1 MKMEQ
6 RSIEFI
12 PESERHGN
20 VRNLFPLWFS
30 ANSHMTTVVTGALA
44 IKLGLS
50 LWEAVITII
59 LGNAIGGII
68 MALQS
73 AQGPKLG
80 IPQMIQSRAQFGII
94 GAIFPLILVIMIY
107 VGFFSVGTVF
117 GAEALSGVFHLSYPV
132 SVVIVNV
139 LAVILVIYGYDFI
152 HRFERYISIL
162 FFLLFIYLTF
172 RLLQHPIPVH
182 IQDHTFSW
190 GSFLLVLSIMASW
203 QLTYGPYAA
212 DYSRYLPT
220 NTPKRSTF
228 LYTYLGSVF
237 GASWLMIIGALA
249 TIIAPKQSAEMVSY
263 LAGVSGP
270 GLTTITYVITVLGVL
285 AINTLS
291 LYGGFMSVVTTVSA
305 FSKWNFN
312 SKSRILFILI
322 LPIIGTF
329 LSIWGQG
336 NFLNNFFNFLLLL
349 LYFMIPWSA
358 INIVDFY
365 LVRKGKYNVHAVFNP
380 NGEYGRVNWISIT
393 VYFFA
398 VLVQFPFMNTGLYVG
413 VIAKYLNGAD
423 IAWIVGLIAASVLYY
438 FPMKRKVAQIEKSRS
453 PIQDATLEQ
462 S

>member
-1 MKMEQ
+1 MQIEQ

-20 VRNLFPLWFS
+20 VRSLFPLWFS
-30 ANSHMTTVVTGALA
+30 ANSHITTVVTGALA

-50 LWEAVITII
+50 LWQAVIAII
-59 LGNAIGGII
+59 LGNAIGGIF

-94 GAIFPLILVIMIY
+94 GAIFPLVLVIMIY
-107 VGFFSVGTVF
+107 VGFFSTGTVF
-117 GAEALSGVFHLSYPV
+117 GAEALSGVIYLPYPIC
-132 SVVIVNV
+132 VVIVNV

-152 HRFERYISIL
+152 HRFERIISIL

-172 RLLQHPIPVH
+172 RLLQHPIPVSTH
-182 IQDHTFSW
+182 VQEFSW
-190 GSFLLVLSIMASW
+190 GPFLLVLSIMASW

-220 NTPKRSTF
+220 NTSQRSTF

-249 TIIAPKQSAEMVSY
+249 TVIAPKQSAQMVSY
-263 LAGVSGP
+263 LAGVSGS
-270 GLTTITYVITVLGVL
+270 GLITITYIITVLGVL

-291 LYGGFMSVVTTVSA
+291 LYGGFMSVMTTVSA
-305 FSKWNFN
+305 FSKSEINARN
-312 SKSRILFILI
+312 RILFILI

-336 NFLNNFFNFLLLL
+336 NFLDNFFNFLLVL

-365 LVRKGKYNVHAVFNP
+365 LVRKGKYNVNAVFDP
-380 NGEYGRVNWISIT
+380 NGEYGRFNWGAIA
-393 VYFFA
+393 VYVFA
-398 VLVQFPFMNTGLYVG
+398 VLVQFPFMNTSLYVG
-413 VIAKYLNGAD
+413 PIAKYLNGAD

-438 FPMKRKVAQIEKSRS
+438 FPMKKKVATYEKNLSF
-453 PIQDATLEQ
+453 IKDTTLEP
-462 S
+462 